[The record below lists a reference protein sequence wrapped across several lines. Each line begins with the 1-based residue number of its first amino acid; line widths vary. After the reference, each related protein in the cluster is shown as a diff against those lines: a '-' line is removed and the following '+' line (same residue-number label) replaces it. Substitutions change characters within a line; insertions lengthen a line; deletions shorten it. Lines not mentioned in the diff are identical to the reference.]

1 MYSIGER
8 YLRYFNHNAGL
19 IHTGGKSKQMAIRTM
34 GRINA
39 PGIGQ
44 DSCLHGR
51 ETKNY
56 EP

>member
-19 IHTGGKSKQMAIRTM
+19 IHTGGKSKQMAIMIM
-34 GRINA
+34 GTINT
-39 PGIGQ
+39 PGISQ

-56 EP
+56 EL